1 MTGIRNWSKINIK
14 FRKIKGNERV
24 NYNVDVT
31 LPNGKRIR
39 QRFYIQ
45 LDAQEFAEGCRVAG
59 VTSSP
64 MWLKESAI
72 FPTSRSEMPWRTG
85 NSKREVW

>member
-1 MTGIRNWSKINIK
+1 MPDVRNWSKRNIK
-14 FRKIKGNERV
+14 VRKIKGKERV
-24 NYNVDVT
+24 SYNVDRT

-64 MWLKESAI
+64 MWLKKSAI
-72 FPTSRSEMPWRTG
+72 FPTSRSEMTWPHW
-85 NSKREVW
+85 KF